1 MTSTADRDT
10 RFTRVLAAATLS
22 NLGDGVRM
30 VALPLLAAATTRDP
44 FAVSALTACI
54 FLPWFL
60 FGLPIGALVD
70 RSRPE
75 TFMVWANT
83 ARTLLI
89 AVLALALLADV
100 RSMLLLYAMAFLL
113 GIGEAAYD
121 NAAQSLVPRIVAD
134 EKLEQAN
141 SALITT
147 ERVGQD
153 LAGPAAGGLLFAVS
167 PALPFGLNAA
177 AMLLGVL
184 LLTRIRTA
192 APPVKPRGPVVR
204 TVVSDAA
211 AGMRWLWQAHFIRTI
226 VLTGTA
232 LTFFTMAWEATLVVL
247 ARGPMGVSE
256 TGYGIMLA
264 VGAIGG
270 VAGSLATPALVRR
283 FDRRALQIA
292 AIAATAALDLA
303 LAVHPHPA
311 LAALAWGGT
320 GAAFAVWNVLSVTL
334 RQRLVPTELLGRV
347 NSANR
352 TFSMAA
358 VPLGAL
364 TGGVVADM
372 FGLRAPLWTAAG
384 ALTVLTFV
392 YAAVTRNS
400 TTGGKALAADT
411 DTSKVAEPR

>member
-1 MTSTADRDT
+1 MTSATGRDT
-10 RFTRVLAAATLS
+10 RFTRLLAAAALS
-22 NLGDGVRM
+22 NLGDGVRV

-60 FGLPIGALVD
+60 FGLPIGSLVD

-75 TFMVWANT
+75 TFMAWANT
-83 ARTLLI
+83 ARTLLL
-89 AVLALALLADV
+89 AALALALLADV
-100 RSMLLLYAMAFLL
+100 RSMPLLYAMAFLL

-121 NAAQSLVPRIVAD
+121 NAAQTLVPRVVAD

-141 SALITT
+141 SALVTA
-147 ERVGQD
+147 ERIGQD
-153 LAGPAAGGLLFAVS
+153 LAGPALGGLLFAVS

-184 LLTRIRTA
+184 LLTRIRTE
-192 APPVKPRGPVVR
+192 APPARPQGPIVR

-211 AGMRWLWQAHFIRTI
+211 AGMRWLWRARFIRTI
-226 VLTGTA
+226 VITGAA
-232 LTFFTMAWEATLVVL
+232 LTFFTMAWEATLVLL

-256 TGYGIMLA
+256 SGYGIMLA

-270 VAGSLATPALVRR
+270 VAGSLVTPALVRR
-283 FDRRALQIA
+283 FDRRALQIT
-292 AIAATAALDLA
+292 AIAATAAFDLA
-303 LAVHPHPA
+303 LAVYPHPA

-320 GAAFAVWNVLSVTL
+320 GAAFAVWNVLAVTL

-364 TGGVVADM
+364 TGGVVADT
-372 FGLRAPLWTAAG
+372 FGLRAPLWMAG
-384 ALTVLTFV
+384 IALTVV
-392 YAAVTRNS
+392 AVTYAILSRDH
-400 TTGGKALAADT
+400 TTDETARTPGSDER
-411 DTSKVAEPR
+411 KVTEPQ